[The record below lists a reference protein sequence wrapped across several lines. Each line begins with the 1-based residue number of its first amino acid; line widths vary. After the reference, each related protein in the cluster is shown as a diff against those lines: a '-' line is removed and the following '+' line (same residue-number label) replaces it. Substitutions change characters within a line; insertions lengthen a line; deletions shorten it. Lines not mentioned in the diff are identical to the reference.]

1 MENLTVNEGK
11 TAAIISHFTVIGL
24 IIAFVLN
31 MNKKNAFA
39 SFYIRQMLGLN
50 LLYMANIWIVYRY
63 LGNTIGWAVGVLLFV
78 LWLISLLAV
87 LKGEKKLVPVVGE
100 QFQNLFKGI

>member
-1 MENLTVNEGK
+1 MENLTINEGK

-31 MNKKNAFA
+31 MNKKNTFA

-78 LWLISLLAV
+78 LWIISLLAV

>member
-1 MENLTVNEGK
+1 MESQTVNEGK

-31 MNKKNAFA
+31 MNKKNSFA
-39 SFYIRQMLGLN
+39 SFYIKQMLGLN
-50 LLYMANIWIVYRY
+50 ILYMANIWLVYKY
-63 LGNTIGWAVGVLLFV
+63 LGSTIGWVVGVLIFV
-78 LWLISLLAV
+78 LWLISFLAV
-87 LKGEKKLVPVVGE
+87 LKGEKKTVPVVGD

>member
-31 MNKKNAFA
+31 MNNKNAFA

-50 LLYMANIWIVYRY
+50 ILYMANIWIVYRY
-63 LGNTIGWAVGVLLFV
+63 LGNTIGWAVGVLLFA
-78 LWLISLLAV
+78 LWIISLLAV

>member
-11 TAAIISHFTVIGL
+11 TEAIISHFTIIGL

-50 LLYMANIWIVYRY
+50 ILYMVNMWLVYKY

>member
-24 IIAFVLN
+24 IVAFVLN
-31 MNKKNAFA
+31 MNNKNAFA

-50 LLYMANIWIVYRY
+50 ILYMANIWIVYRY
-63 LGNTIGWAVGVLLFV
+63 LGNITGWAVGVLLFAF
-78 LWLISLLAV
+78 WIISLLAV

>member
-1 MENLTVNEGK
+1 MENLTINEGK

>member
-78 LWLISLLAV
+78 LWIISLLAV

>member
-24 IIAFVLN
+24 IIAFILN

-50 LLYMANIWIVYRY
+50 LLYMANMWIVYRY
-63 LGNTIGWAVGVLLFV
+63 LGNTIGWALGVLLFV
-78 LWLISLLAV
+78 LWIISLLAV

>member
-31 MNKKNAFA
+31 MNKKNTFA

>member
-1 MENLTVNEGK
+1 MENLTESEGK

-24 IIAFVLN
+24 IVAFVLN
-31 MNKKNAFA
+31 MNNKNAFA

-50 LLYMANIWIVYRY
+50 ILYMANMWIVYRY
-63 LGNTIGWAVGVLLFV
+63 LGNTIGWAVGVLLFA
-78 LWLISLLAV
+78 LWIISLLAV

>member
-31 MNKKNAFA
+31 MNKKNTFA

-78 LWLISLLAV
+78 LWIISLLAV

>member
-1 MENLTVNEGK
+1 MENLTINEGK

-31 MNKKNAFA
+31 MNKKNTFA

>member
-11 TAAIISHFTVIGL
+11 TEAIISHFTIIGL

-50 LLYMANIWIVYRY
+50 ILYMANMWIVYKY

>member
-1 MENLTVNEGK
+1 MKNLTVNEGK

-24 IIAFVLN
+24 IVAFVLN
-31 MNKKNAFA
+31 MNNKNAFA

-50 LLYMANIWIVYRY
+50 ILYMANIWIVYRY
-63 LGNTIGWAVGVLLFV
+63 LGNTIGWAVGVLLFA
-78 LWLISLLAV
+78 LWIISLLAV

>member
-50 LLYMANIWIVYRY
+50 LLYIANIWIVYRY

-78 LWLISLLAV
+78 LWIISLLAV

>member
-50 LLYMANIWIVYRY
+50 ILYMANMWIVYRY

-87 LKGEKKLVPVVGE
+87 LMGEKKLVPVVGE

>member
-50 LLYMANIWIVYRY
+50 ILYMANMWIVYRY

>member
-1 MENLTVNEGK
+1 MENQTVNEGK
-11 TAAIISHFTVIGL
+11 TPAIISHFTVIGL

-31 MNKKNAFA
+31 MNNKNAFA

-50 LLYMANIWIVYRY
+50 ILYMANMWIVYKY
-63 LGNTIGWAVGVLLFV
+63 LGSTIGWVVGVLLFV